1 MKTERKTYTREYK
14 LEAVRLSLED
24 GRAGTEVAREL
35 GIHPNLLY
43 RWRRQPVGVR
53 ARRDKALLPV
63 IRSAFATGRGV
74 YGYRRVHAQ
83 VQRQVACGRD
93 RVARLMRQAGLRA
106 RPRRRFQV
114 TTQSQHSW
122 PTAPNRLAQDF
133 TATAVNQ
140 KWLADITYIPTGE
153 GWLYLATVEDLFSR
167 RIVGWSMGT
176 TLTEHLTRYALR
188 MDLARRR
195 PPEGLIHHS
204 DRGGQYAS
212 ANYTTLLQ
220 TAKAVPSMSYTG
232 NPYYNAPKESFF
244 SRLKNELIP
253 DRPFDTRSQARSA
266 TFEYIEVFY
275 NRQRLHSASDYRSP
289 LEFEALHA
297 TP

>member
-1 MKTERKTYTREYK
+1 MRYRFI
-14 LEAVRLSLED
+14 SQQ
-24 GRAGTEVAREL
+24 RAGHSVRRLCAL
-35 GIHPNLLY
+35 VGVSPSGYY

-53 ARRDKALLPV
+53 ARRDEALLPV
-63 IRSAFATGRGV
+63 IRSAFDSGRGV

-83 VQRQVACGRD
+83 VQRQMACGRD

-106 RPRRRFQV
+106 QPRRRFRL
-114 TTQSQHSW
+114 TTQSRHAW
-122 PTAPNRLAQDF
+122 PLAPNHLAQDF

-140 KWLADITYIPTGE
+140 KWVADITYVPTGE

-176 TLTEHLTRYALR
+176 TLTDHLTCQALR
-188 MDLARRR
+188 MALGRCR

-212 ANYTTLLQ
+212 ANYTALLHS
-220 TAKAVPSMSYTG
+220 AKALPSMSRTG
-232 NPYYNAPKESFF
+232 NPYDNAPQESFF
-244 SRLKNELIP
+244 SRLKSELIP
-253 DRPFDTRSQARSA
+253 DRPFATRAQARSA

-275 NRQRLHSASDYRSP
+275 NRQRLHSALDYRSP

>member
-1 MKTERKTYTREYK
+1 MRYRFIRQY
-14 LEAVRLSLED
+14 EASYSVRWLCALVGVSPS
-24 GRAGTEVAREL
+24 GY
-35 GIHPNLLY
+35 Y

-53 ARRDKALLPV
+53 ARRDESLLPV
-63 IRSAFATGRGV
+63 VRLAFAAGRGV

-83 VQRQVACGRD
+83 VQRQAVCGRD
-93 RVARLMRQAGLRA
+93 RVARLMRQAGLQA
-106 RPRRRFQV
+106 RPRRRFKR
-114 TTQSQHSW
+114 TTQSQHVW
-122 PTAPNRLAQDF
+122 PIAPNRLAQDF

-176 TLTEHLTRYALR
+176 TLTDHLTCQALR
-188 MDLARRR
+188 MALARRH

-220 TAKAVPSMSYTG
+220 AAKAVQSMSATG
-232 NPYYNAPKESFF
+232 NPYDNAPKESFF
-244 SRLKNELIP
+244 SRLKSELLP
-253 DRPFDTRSQARSA
+253 DRPFDTRPQARSA

-275 NRQRLHSASDYRSP
+275 NRQRLHSALGYRSP